1 MEERSFEH
9 RLAMLIESIRKASP
23 TDPSIGLPRTGKE
36 DELDRLADAVDDLL
50 RRSRESAEAFQKARE
65 ALLKLQNPD
74 EKADAELTRDRTLLM
89 DALEANIPDKVYFKD
104 TQGRFLHLSNSH
116 LKGTHLKSLE
126 DAIGKTDFD
135 LFTEE
140 HARAAW
146 EDEQRIIRTGEPI
159 VNKEEKET
167 WPDGPDTWVLT
178 TKMPLRDRNGVIVG
192 TFGISHDITERKR
205 TEEALRTSEERYRL
219 LFSSI
224 NDAVFVHKLTPEG
237 LPGRFTD
244 VNDIACERLGYT
256 REELLRMSPLD
267 IDSPEGAAVA
277 PAMMIALKANKYAVW
292 EGAHVSKTG
301 RRIPVEI
308 SNHLFDMA
316 GEPMI
321 LSTVRDITGRK
332 QLEDNLEREKSLLL
346 TLINNLPDYVS
357 VKDTES
363 RFLITNTANARVI
376 GLESPQDVVGK
387 TDLDFYPPAEAA
399 RYVADEQAII
409 RTGTAL
415 INQEE
420 ESFDR
425 EGNKRWTLTIKAPL
439 RDAQG
444 KVIGII
450 CTGRDITERK
460 LAEERIHDLAR
471 FPDENPNPVIRVSL
485 DGTILYQNPS
495 SRALLATWLGTP
507 PRIPVAHMPEL
518 RQAWQSGS
526 KHTIEARDG
535 KNVFVI
541 TITPMASRGYV
552 NLYGRDVTEERS
564 LSEKFLQAQKMEAV
578 GRLAGGIAHDFNN
591 LLTVIGGYCDLAQ
604 EELPDKSPVKAQVDE
619 ISRAARQAANLTSQL
634 LAFSRKQV
642 LIPRV
647 INPVGLVKALEN
659 ILARLVGEDI
669 ELRTFLP
676 PETGNIKADP
686 GQIEQ
691 VLMNLVANARDAM
704 PAGGKLTIETSNRI
718 FDDDYAREH
727 PGVQPGEYVR
737 LVVSDTGHGMDR
749 ELLSHV
755 FEPFFTTKEPGKGTG
770 LGLST
775 VYGIVQQS
783 DGHITC
789 YSELGEGTTFSI
801 YFPRTV
807 EAVDRTTAPAGKAAP
822 VKGNETILLVE
833 DEEMVR
839 RFTQRVLENNGYT
852 VIAAA
857 GGKEALAAMESQ
869 KCGINLLVTDVVM
882 PQMSGKQLAQRVLGE
897 CPDVKVLYIS
907 GYTGNAILQQG
918 MLEPGIDFVQKPFDT
933 RELLAKIRE
942 ILTRRSKA

>member
-9 RLAMLIESIRKASP
+9 RLAMLIESIKNASP
-23 TDPSIGLPRTGKE
+23 GDPSIGATRTGNG
-36 DELDRLADAVDDLL
+36 DELDRLADAVDGLL
-50 RRSRESAEAFQKARE
+50 RRSRESVEAFQKARE

-74 EKADAELTRDRTLLM
+74 EKADEELDHARMLLM
-89 DALEANIPDKVYFKD
+89 EALDENIPDRVYFKD
-104 TQGRFLHLSNSH
+104 LQGRFLHVSKGH
-116 LKGTHLKSLE
+116 LKGTRQKSLGNS
-126 DAIGKTDFD
+126 IGKTDFD

-140 HARAAW
+140 HARAAY
-146 EDEQRIIRTGEPI
+146 EDEQRIIRTGQPI
-159 VNKEEKET
+159 INKEEKET
-167 WPDGPDTWVLT
+167 WPNGPDTWVLT
-178 TKMPLRDRNGVIVG
+178 TKMPLRDKNGAIVG
-192 TFGISHDITERKR
+192 TFGISHDITDRKL
-205 TEEALRTSEERYRL
+205 TEEALRKSEERYRL
-219 LFSSI
+219 LFNSI
-224 NDAVFVHKLTPEG
+224 NDAVFVHGLTPEG
-237 LPGRFTD
+237 LPGRITD

-256 REELLRMSPLD
+256 RDELLQMTPLD
-267 IDSPEGAAVA
+267 IDSPEGAALA
-277 PAMMIALKANKYAVW
+277 PAMMVALKAKRHAVW
-292 EGAHVSKTG
+292 EGVHVSKTG

-308 SNHLFDMA
+308 SNHLFEMA
-316 GEPMI
+316 GESII
-321 LSTVRDITGRK
+321 LSTIRDITGRK
-332 QLEDNLEREKSLLL
+332 QLEENLEREKNLLL

-363 RFLITNTANARVI
+363 RFLITNTANARVM
-376 GLESPQDVVGK
+376 GLQSAQDVVGK

-399 RYVADEQAII
+399 RYIADEQAII
-409 RTGTAL
+409 RTGTAM

-425 EGNKRWTLTIKAPL
+425 EGRKRWTLTIKAPL

-444 KVIGII
+444 RVIGVI

-471 FPDENPNPVIRVSL
+471 FPDENPNPVFRVSL
-485 DGTILYQNPS
+485 DGAILYQNPS

-507 PRIPVAHMPEL
+507 PRIPAAHMAEL
-518 RQAWQSGS
+518 RQAWTMGA
-526 KHTIEARDG
+526 KRAIEARDG
-535 KNVFVI
+535 KNVFML
-541 TITPMASRGYV
+541 TIAPQASRGYV

-591 LLTVIGGYCDLAQ
+591 LLTVIGGYCDLVQ
-604 EELPDKSPVKAQVDE
+604 EDLPDNSPVKAQVDE
-619 ISRAARQAANLTSQL
+619 ISRATKQAANLTGQL

-647 INPVGLVKALEN
+647 INPVGLVRALEN

-669 ELRTFLP
+669 ELRTFLQP
-676 PETGNIKADP
+676 DTGNIKADP

-691 VLMNLVANARDAM
+691 VLMNLVVNARDAM
-704 PAGGKLTIETSNRI
+704 PEGGKLTIETSNRV
-718 FDDDYAREH
+718 FDDDYAQEH
-727 PGVQPGEYVR
+727 PGVRPGEYVR
-737 LVVSDTGHGMDR
+737 LVVSDTGHGMDH
-749 ELLSHV
+749 EVLSHV
-755 FEPFFTTKEPGKGTG
+755 FEPFFTTKEQGKGTG

-775 VYGIVQQS
+775 VYGIVKQS

-801 YFPRTV
+801 YFPRTE
-807 EAVDRTTAPAGKAAP
+807 EAVDRKAAP
-822 VKGNETILLVE
+822 VGKASPVKGDETILLVE

-839 RFTQRVLENNGYT
+839 RFTQGVLENNGYT

-857 GGKEALAAMESQ
+857 GGKEALAAMESL
-869 KCGINLLVTDVVM
+869 KCGIALLVTDVVM
-882 PQMSGKQLAQRVLGE
+882 PQMSGKQLAQRVLAE
-897 CPDVKVLYIS
+897 CPSVKVLYIS

-933 RELLAKIRE
+933 KELLAKIRE
-942 ILTRRSKA
+942 ILNRRLPA